1 MARQLTPEVV
11 ERAEELLA
19 AGFGKSAVAKQLGI
33 KADTL
38 KKGIAA
44 GRVRDQKKSP
54 VGRKWRP

>member
-19 AGFGKSAVAKQLGI
+19 AGFGKSAVARQLGV
-33 KADTL
+33 KTDTL

-44 GRVRDQKKSP
+44 GRVRDKKKAARLP
-54 VGRKWRP
+54 